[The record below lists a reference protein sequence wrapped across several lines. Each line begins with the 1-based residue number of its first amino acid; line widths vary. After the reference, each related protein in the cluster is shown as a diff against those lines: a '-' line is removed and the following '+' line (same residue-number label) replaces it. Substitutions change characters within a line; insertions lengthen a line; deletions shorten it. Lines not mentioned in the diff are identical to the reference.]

1 MDQQSQN
8 WISIV
13 VTVVIVGIVMLIRLR
28 NVGRQRRLR
37 IETLWVIPVLYGAVV
52 AFVFQQF
59 PPHGAVWLYCFIAL
73 WVGVALGW
81 KRGRMMRITVD
92 PETHA
97 LSQASSPAAM
107 LFIVAIVALR
117 MASRSAADYIS
128 PGRFGVMAATDIL
141 MALALGFIAAQ
152 RLEMFLRAKALLAEA
167 RAARS

>member
-1 MDQQSQN
+1 MNQQSQS
-8 WISIV
+8 WI

-37 IETLWVIPVLYGAVV
+37 IETLWVIPVVYGGVV

-59 PPHGAVWLYCFIAL
+59 PPHGVVWFYCFVAL

-81 KRGRMMRITVD
+81 TRGRMMRVTVD

-152 RLEMFLRAKALLAEA
+152 RLEMFVRAKALLAEA